1 MAGLAVPSVIRDPD
15 HERHIVG
22 VAALAGGHARIDGG
36 NVIVLPVIE
45 ALNEFSDA
53 RAWPGEVR
61 EDRRVPLVTEAAQEF
76 ADARSYLV
84 WRAQLVLDDAL
95 AGDPE
100 ASEEYKRAME
110 ALTHLLSA
118 WVALMRV

>member
-1 MAGLAVPSVIRDPD
+1 MPPVIRDPE
-15 HERHIVG
+15 HERHVVSI
-22 VAALAGGHARIDGG
+22 AALAGGHARIENG
-36 NVIVLPVIE
+36 NVVVLPVVE

-53 RAWPGEVR
+53 RAWPGEVQ
-61 EDRRVPLVTEAAQEF
+61 EDRRVPLITEAAQEF

-84 WRAQLVLDDAL
+84 WRAQLVLDDARD
-95 AGDPE
+95 GDPE

>member
-1 MAGLAVPSVIRDPD
+1 MSAVKRDPE
-15 HERHIVG
+15 HERHIVSI
-22 VAALAGGHARIDGG
+22 AALAAGHARIDNGD
-36 NVIVLPVIE
+36 VIVLPVID
-45 ALNEFSDA
+45 ALNRLSDE

-61 EDRRVPLVTEAAQEF
+61 EQRETPLLTEAAEEF

-84 WRAQLVLDDAL
+84 WRAQMVLDDAL

-100 ASEEYKRAME
+100 ASEEYKRAMS

-118 WVALMRV
+118 WVALLSV